1 MFSGTSAKKAAAPSP
16 QTTFQMAFLV
26 CATPGAIFRID
37 RYHSSD
43 PFSCSR
49 VVVVVVVAAKLTCN
63 FVLMLMMMTKHHL
76 VLVLFF
82 LCSSWS
88 SSSPGFS
95 LSFPA
100 LPHEVEQQQKKR
112 WSSIFT
118 HAHILCVCVCVCL
131 GFNYHDALRRLSN
144 ALLLFVSREKIQ
156 DKAFLSF
163 TPGTVFQPLRVF
175 TF

>member
-1 MFSGTSAKKAAAPSP
+1 MCDARSDI
-16 QTTFQMAFLV
+16 QN
-26 CATPGAIFRID
+26 ID
-37 RYHSSD
+37 HYHSSD

-49 VVVVVVVAAKLTCN
+49 VVVVVVVVAKWTCN

-82 LCSSWS
+82 WCSSSS

-100 LPHEVEQQQKKR
+100 LPHEVGKKKKDGR
-112 WSSIFT
+112 PYLHTLTF
-118 HAHILCVCVCVCL
+118 CVCL

-144 ALLLFVSREKIQ
+144 ALLLFVSWERKS
-156 DKAFLSF
+156 KTRRSSPLLPA
-163 TPGTVFQPLRVF
+163 PFQPLRAFFF